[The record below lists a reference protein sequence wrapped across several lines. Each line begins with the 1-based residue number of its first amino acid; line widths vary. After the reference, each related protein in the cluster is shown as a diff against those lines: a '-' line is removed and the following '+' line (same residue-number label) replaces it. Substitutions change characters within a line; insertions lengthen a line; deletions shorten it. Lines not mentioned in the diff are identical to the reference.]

1 MDISDFNEKD
11 FPNYKII
18 WVDGHQMKH
27 TVLKFKA
34 SNDDEARLMLDKW
47 RNEHSDKD
55 YYWSKVH
62 YVRIVHKDKTMTVRE
77 MEDNNV
83 VFGDEHKPNI
93 FVRLFEAIGDFFA
106 FWFWQKPVDWWYKLK
121 DIAYLVKHGEARSN
135 QWNLDMHLID
145 TIILNVPSLIKH
157 SHGMMFLDEAI
168 KELHKDDANFD
179 IAQYHNEHCQ
189 GYPEE
194 VEKLAMEIQQR
205 EYNYVLLNAKLY
217 KYYVD
222 AGIVDTDDPEAVEF
236 DKQWRK
242 ILPVAPGSYDQ
253 MDYTKLHEMYETA
266 WSNVWEW
273 VKQHGHTLYD

>member
-1 MDISDFNEKD
+1 MGIPDFNEKD

-18 WVDGHQMKH
+18 WVDGCQMKH
-27 TVLKFKA
+27 TALKFKA
-34 SNDDEARLMLDKW
+34 SNDDEARLELDKW
-47 RNEHSDKD
+47 RNEHSDKE
-55 YYWSKVH
+55 YYWSKVY
-62 YVRIVHKDKTMTVRE
+62 YVRIMHKDKTMTVRE
-77 MEDNNV
+77 MEDSNV
-83 VFGDEHKPNI
+83 VFGDEHKPNV
-93 FVRLFEAIGDFFA
+93 FVRLLEAVSDFFA

-121 DIAYLVKHGEARSN
+121 DIVYLVKHGEARSN

-168 KELHKDDANFD
+168 KELHKDDVGFD

-205 EYNYVLLNAKLY
+205 EYNYILLNAKLY
-217 KYYVD
+217 KYYSD

-242 ILPVAPGSYDQ
+242 TLPVAPGSYDQ
-253 MDYTKLHEMYETA
+253 MNYTKLHEMHETA

-273 VKQHGHTLYD
+273 VKKHGHTLYD